1 MNLFKQTLIKKN
13 YKYKL
18 LDEGISKEDI
28 LKAKNVLDSGQITMA
43 SNTKKFEETFAKN
56 LGVKHAL
63 MVNSG
68 SSANLLAIFAAG
80 NPLRQNRINR
90 FHNRF

>member
-28 LKAKNVLDSGQITMA
+28 LKAKNVLDSR
-43 SNTKKFEETFAKN
+43 
-56 LGVKHAL
+56 
-63 MVNSG
+63 
-68 SSANLLAIFAAG
+68 AN
-80 NPLRQNRINR
+80 
-90 FHNRF
+90 HNGL